1 MKAEKWIRAGI
12 IVSVIVLTVAA
23 CGKSQYP
30 GFKKAENGVYIKYHK
45 KGDGTVKPVV
55 NSIVTLDMAYRLSDT
70 TLFNSAELP
79 EPLEFPVIEPTFI
92 GDLYAA
98 LTLLHI
104 GDSVT
109 VVFPADS
116 FFMVMAGMP
125 ELPEFVTAGEPIYFD
140 ISLKKIKSQEE
151 NLAEQTALLME
162 MKQQEQELLK
172 VYLAD
177 NKITIQP
184 LESGLYYIEEKK
196 GSGPLPKI
204 GDVLKVHFTVSM
216 IDGFPLFSTYDR
228 EPMDIEFGQQFD
240 TEGFDEA
247 LAYLQKG
254 TKAKLIVPSHLAFDS
269 IGRNQMIPPYTT
281 MLYNVELV
289 GIRSKAEVDR
299 ELEAARKVEDQ
310 KAQKSRL
317 EEQSSINN
325 FLKKNNITID
335 PRPSGMYYLETEKGT
350 GKPAIAGKTVKVHY
364 TLYNIEGKLLQSSKE
379 MNQPFSFVVG
389 QGQVIQGW
397 DEGLLLMNEGGKARF
412 ILPSSLAYGGTA
424 RGEDIPAFSPLVFDV
439 ELLEVI
445 E

>member
-1 MKAEKWIRAGI
+1 
-12 IVSVIVLTVAA
+12 
-23 CGKSQYP
+23 
-30 GFKKAENGVYIKYHK
+30 
-45 KGDGTVKPVV
+45 V

-79 EPLEFPVIEPTFI
+79 EPLEFPVIEPTFV

-98 LTLLHI
+98 LTLLHV

-125 ELPEFVTAGEPIYFD
+125 ELPEFVTAGEPMYFD

-177 NKITIQP
+177 NKITTQP

>member
-12 IVSVIVLTVAA
+12 MLSVIVLTVAA
-23 CGKSQYP
+23 CGNSQYP
-30 GFKKAENGVYIKYHK
+30 GYKKAENGVHIKYHK

-55 NSIVTLDMAYRLSDT
+55 NSIVTLDMVYRLSDT
-70 TLFNSAELP
+70 TLFNSADLP
-79 EPLEFPVIEPTFI
+79 EPLEFPVIESTFV

-98 LTLLHI
+98 LTLLHT

-125 ELPEFVTAGEPIYFD
+125 QLPEFVTAGEPMYFD
-140 ISLKKIKSQEE
+140 ISLRKIKTQEE
-151 NLAEQTALLME
+151 NLAEQAALLME

-172 VYLAD
+172 VYLT
-177 NKITIQP
+177 NNNITTQP
-184 LESGLYYIEEKK
+184 LESGLFYIEEKK
-196 GSGPLPKI
+196 GSGPLPKL

-216 IDGFPLFSTYDR
+216 LDGFPLFSTYDK

-289 GIRSKAEVDR
+289 NIRSKAEVER
-299 ELEAARKVEDQ
+299 ELEASRKAEEQ

-424 RGEDIPAFSPLVFDV
+424 RGNDIPAYSPLVFDV
-439 ELLEVI
+439 ELLEVL

>member
-1 MKAEKWIRAGI
+1 MDF
-12 IVSVIVLTVAA
+12 L
-23 CGKSQYP
+23 
-30 GFKKAENGVYIKYHK
+30 
-45 KGDGTVKPVV
+45 
-55 NSIVTLDMAYRLSDT
+55 
-70 TLFNSAELP
+70 
-79 EPLEFPVIEPTFI
+79 
-92 GDLYAA
+92 
-98 LTLLHI
+98 
-104 GDSVT
+104 
-109 VVFPADS
+109 
-116 FFMVMAGMP
+116 
-125 ELPEFVTAGEPIYFD
+125 
-140 ISLKKIKSQEE
+140 
-151 NLAEQTALLME
+151 
-162 MKQQEQELLK
+162 
-172 VYLAD
+172 
-177 NKITIQP
+177 
-184 LESGLYYIEEKK
+184 
-196 GSGPLPKI
+196 
-204 GDVLKVHFTVSM
+204 
-216 IDGFPLFSTYDR
+216 LFSTYDK

-289 GIRSKAEVDR
+289 GIFVQKLKLNANWKHARKAE
-299 ELEAARKVEDQ
+299 EQ

-424 RGEDIPAFSPLVFDV
+424 RGNDIPAYSPLVFDV
-439 ELLEVI
+439 ELLEVL